1 MAAEI
6 LLFRID
12 ERLLHGQGQVWIRYC
27 GANSII
33 CVNDKAANDPI
44 QQNLMKTMI
53 DKSIAVSF
61 YEVDKFINIF
71 DKASPLQKFF
81 IVVGNTDDAL
91 KIIEAGIPIKEVNI
105 GNIHDGEGKER
116 VTRAIYVSEQDKD
129 NLRKMRDDYNITF
142 NTRST
147 PTGGDGSKEADIND
161 YL

>member
-12 ERLLHGQGQVWIRYC
+12 ERLLHGQGQIWIRHC
-27 GANSII
+27 GANSVI

-61 YEVDKFINIF
+61 YEVDKFISIF

-91 KIIEAGIPIKEVNI
+91 KIISAGIPVKEVNI
-105 GNIHDGEGKER
+105 GNIHNGEGKER
-116 VTRAIYVSEQDKD
+116 VTRAIYLSDKD
-129 NLRKMRDDYNITF
+129 KENLRKIRDDYKLNF

-147 PTGGDGSKEADIND
+147 PSGSDGSVEVDIND

>member
-1 MAAEI
+1 MGAEI

-12 ERLLHGQGQVWIRYC
+12 ERLLHGQGQIWIRYC
-27 GANSII
+27 GANSVI
-33 CVNDKAANDPI
+33 CVHDKAANDKV

-61 YEVDKFINIF
+61 YEVDKFIKIF
-71 DKASPLQKFF
+71 DKASPRQKFF

-91 KIIEAGIPIKEVNI
+91 KIIKAGIPINEVNI
-105 GNIHDGEGKER
+105 GNIHNGEKKQKIS
-116 VTRAIYVSEQDKD
+116 RAIYLDQKDKN
-129 NLRKMRDDYNITF
+129 NLREMRDSYNIKF

-147 PTGGDGSKEADIND
+147 PTGGDGTKEIDIND